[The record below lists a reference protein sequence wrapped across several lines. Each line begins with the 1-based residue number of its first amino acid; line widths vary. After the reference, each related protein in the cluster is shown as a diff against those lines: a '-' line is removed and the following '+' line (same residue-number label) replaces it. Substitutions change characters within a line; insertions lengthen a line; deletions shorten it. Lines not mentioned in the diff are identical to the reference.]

1 MNILIAYHLIV
12 YTHYVVDSTVYYAY
26 THARENLTLLKPD
39 SEYLVYDF
47 ASTCQVRIQNILP
60 VCSEGYLNL
69 PGKGGSEAYYG

>member
-1 MNILIAYHLIV
+1 M
-12 YTHYVVDSTVYYAY
+12 
-26 THARENLTLLKPD
+26 HARENLTLLKPD

-69 PGKGGSEAYYG
+69 PGKGGGSEAYYG